1 MMNEDTSNTN
11 NTQVT
16 YDLETTVWARRQ
28 LLRRQEAQLEVLF
41 LPFLPFFC
49 HQFEVFFHP
58 FCIFCHQLEIFFTI
72 LYAFL
77 PPARIFCSFLHSANH
92 LLQFFTQLI
101 TCSLGSRAF
110 GLFHTQTFELFT
122 QPTLLG
128 LFHPAQGPL
137 DLLAQP
143 IFTTSNWSLHFAG
156 SCRKSSTQLVKLW
169 PRSRH
174 LRNLQA
180 FKLEL
185 DQHLDHGELDLYLD
199 L

>member
-1 MMNEDTSNTN
+1 MMNDDTSNTN

-41 LPFLPFFC
+41 LPFLLFLPF
-49 HQFEVFFHP
+49 
-58 FCIFCHQLEIFFTI
+58 FCHQLEIFFTI

-101 TCSLGSRAF
+101 TCSLGSTAF
-110 GLFHTQTFELFT
+110 GFFHTQTFELFT

-143 IFTTSNWSLHFAG
+143 IFTTSNCPLHFAG
-156 SCRKSSTQLVKLW
+156 SCRKSSTQLVKFW
-169 PRSRH
+169 PVETNDR
-174 LRNLQA
+174 A
-180 FKLEL
+180 
-185 DQHLDHGELDLYLD
+185 GELWAQIFKQSSWS
-199 L
+199 